1 MTSNTS
7 LSVNIPLTV
16 FVLTTQ
22 IGTDDLNHQTS
33 AHEGQALG
41 GADIAYASNSAHDD
55 DELDNTVSFNYNAK
69 RDVESNS
76 TNVLND
82 TLRPDSL
89 TASPED
95 LDADIIIQASS
106 EDKIMAPTAAI
117 VQVQSQLKYINYQLQ
132 KHFERT

>member
-33 AHEGQALG
+33 AHEGQALV
-41 GADIAYASNSAHDD
+41 GADIAYASNAAHDD
-55 DELDNTVSFNYNAK
+55 DELDNTVSFNFNAK

-89 TASPED
+89 MATPED